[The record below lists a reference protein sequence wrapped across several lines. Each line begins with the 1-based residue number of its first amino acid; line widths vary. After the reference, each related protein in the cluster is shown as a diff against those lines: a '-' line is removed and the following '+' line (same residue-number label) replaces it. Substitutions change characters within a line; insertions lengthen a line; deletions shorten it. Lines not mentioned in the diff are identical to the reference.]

1 MKKLRIYITT
11 CIALTIVF
19 SGVVFAKLQTPEQ
32 LEKAL
37 KALEGVEIPRPV
49 NRNAFGIGE
58 YLDFGVYVA
67 LPGVGTIPIMGGH
80 GILEVAG
87 LRTVDSKRCFHLRS
101 KAYSVGFVKL
111 VYPVKDFIESYMDVD
126 SFYPWLFKKNVRE
139 GKYRAKFTI
148 KFDQKN
154 HRAIREGVYNVK
166 TYERVQDILSAFYY
180 VRTLNLEP
188 GDTIPLPYHD
198 DGGNYPIK
206 VIVHRRDTVSV
217 PAGRFA
223 CLVVEPIIATPGL
236 FQRKGRM
243 FLWITDDEK
252 KMPVMM
258 VSKIPIGSV
267 VAKLLEYKLGDT
279 NWRER

>member
-1 MKKLRIYITT
+1 
-11 CIALTIVF
+11 
-19 SGVVFAKLQTPEQ
+19 
-32 LEKAL
+32 
-37 KALEGVEIPRPV
+37 
-49 NRNAFGIGE
+49 
-58 YLDFGVYVA
+58 
-67 LPGVGTIPIMGGH
+67 
-80 GILEVAG
+80 
-87 LRTVDSKRCFHLRS
+87 
-101 KAYSVGFVKL
+101 
-111 VYPVKDFIESYMDVD
+111 
-126 SFYPWLFKKNVRE
+126 
-139 GKYRAKFTI
+139 
-148 KFDQKN
+148 
-154 HRAIREGVYNVK
+154 
-166 TYERVQDILSAFYY
+166 VQDILSAFYY

-198 DGGNYPIK
+198 NGGNYPIK